1 MDALRKFDIVCQIF
15 AVHAIADV
23 VEEMQVR
30 SLFPDFII
38 QPGCKPFPSLVV
50 YTGGF
55 PAG

>member
-1 MDALRKFDIVCQIF
+1 MDALGKPDIVCQIF
-15 AVHAIADV
+15 AVYAMADV

-38 QPGCKPFPSLVV
+38 QPGYKHFSSLVV